1 MSVAEEMN
9 TSDELV
15 KECLRDLYIEPRKN
29 LYKWSQ
35 ITQQTAQVRLA
46 YPGEHLASVISGV
59 EGTGSAARGDDLSD
73 GTEVKTCSRA
83 DQLSECRNCE
93 AKVLVWQED
102 CPSCGSSDIDIK
114 TDSHWIFS
122 IASRK
127 ELNLYLDKVP
137 RLLLLMFD
145 RESHTTDKVRLR
157 AWEVDT
163 DQWYYRAFV
172 TDYFENNYLVKEER
186 GESPAPLN
194 LHPEKYD
201 FYMMEPELVF
211 HADMDIEEDKVDIVH
226 WDFEDRKKE
235 PMPTDYVTLDQLR
248 SLFTDEELRERIM
261 ELPQGERLDYLN
273 SRDRSKVNKLSKKQY
288 KELFPTIPEE
298 KRDQLE
304 MKDKT
309 LRSYKEEYQRR
320 EGEEDDDEE

>member
-1 MSVAEEMN
+1 MN
-9 TSDELV
+9 TSKQLV
-15 KECLRDLYIEPRKN
+15 KDCLHDLYIQPRKN

-35 ITQQTAQVRLA
+35 ITEQTAQVRLA
-46 YPGEHLASVISGV
+46 YPGEHLASVISNV
-59 EGTGSAARGDDLSD
+59 PGTGSAARGDDLSD

-83 DQLSECRNCE
+83 DQLSECRSCGT
-93 AKVLVWQED
+93 KVLVWQEE
-102 CPSCGSSDIDIK
+102 CPECGSEDINIK

-122 IASRK
+122 ITSQK
-127 ELNLYLDKVP
+127 ELELYRDVVP

-145 RESHTTDKVRLR
+145 RESHETDKVRLR

-163 DQWYYRAFV
+163 DQWYYKAFV
-172 TDYFENNYLVKEER
+172 TDYFENNYKVKRDR

-211 HADMDIEEDKVDIVH
+211 HADMDIEEDDVDIVR
-226 WDFEDRKKE
+226 WDFDDTKKE

-248 SLFTDEELRERIM
+248 DLFTEEELRERIL
-261 ELPQGERLDYLN
+261 ELPQQERMEYLN
-273 SRDRSKVNKLSKKQY
+273 SHDKSKVNQLSKSQY
-288 KELFPTIPEE
+288 KELFPTIPED
-298 KRDQLE
+298 KRSELT

-309 LRSYKEEYQRR
+309 LRSYKHEYQRR
-320 EGEEDDDEE
+320 GDDSGDEDDE